1 MYDNSIIYMTFVLC
15 YIVIYIHALLYIIL
29 QYQTINLKKYE
40 ISDYIW
46 FEDNSVV
53 CFDVSFHYI
62 TKECSKSP
70 SR

>member
-1 MYDNSIIYMTFVLC
+1 MYDNSIIYMTFVLY

-40 ISDYIW
+40 ISDYIR

-53 CFDVSFHYI
+53 
-62 TKECSKSP
+62 
-70 SR
+70 